1 MLRRL
6 LAKAAPENGAALV
19 LIAVSMM
26 LLIGM
31 AAIAVDLGAL
41 RSDIRA
47 DRLAADA
54 AVTAGVAEINP
65 FSGADGQE
73 ACEVAWDYLLLNIED
88 EGASVTAPNCALL
101 AGNCMAALPVTVP
114 ASAGPYSFE
123 ITYPVPD
130 GNPLMGSQAI
140 NHLFDGVSCQRL
152 GFSIERT
159 RNHWLAPILGSNS
172 NSTNVSAVAR
182 NAAGPGGGEIVPLL
196 VLEPISCDALYT
208 SGQGKVTV
216 SWFMDTP
223 GFIVV
228 DSDGSKTGNP
238 NACIGASN
246 WTIDSKGNQ
255 NGWIR
260 AIPTP
265 SGIPSV
271 ILSYALSG
279 AFGSNPAR
287 GYDPGD
293 LTSPVD
299 PADITD
305 PAELLMPQTWFRLYP
320 TPSFTSQRITRAAID
335 HRYNCKLNYP
345 DYPLDLNDP
354 GLGGIPIR
362 PCLEAAAPHID
373 NLVVAYGAPAGVSPM
388 GAFQRWSINPDGTPR
403 YPCTVDDTTW
413 GPASIAVA
421 GDWWVDCPGGLVISN
436 TKTVV
441 FSAGNVVFDGD
452 IDIRS
457 FGILRVN
464 PAPSS
469 DHVVF
474 VRGTVLSNS
483 DLKKGAQTQIFLNQ
497 TMVFLQYGV
506 IDLVGGSGGLTWTA
520 PLLPTSNFEDLALWS
535 ESPDEHQIGGQAGN
549 QLTGTFFTPFAS
561 PFNLTGQ
568 AGQFQTDAQFIT
580 RRLEVGGQGE
590 VKMHPDPDR
599 STPIPI
605 KEVRL
610 IR

>member
-1 MLRRL
+1 MRHVRDQV
-6 LAKAAPENGAALV
+6 KADDGVAIVLV
-19 LIAVSMM
+19 AVSMM
-26 LLIGM
+26 LIIGM
-31 AAIAVDLGAL
+31 AALAIDLGSL

-54 AVTAGVAEINP
+54 AVTAGVAEVDP
-65 FSGADGQE
+65 FSGSDAEE
-73 ACEVAWDYLLLNIED
+73 ACDVAWDYLLLNLED
-88 EGASVTAPNCALL
+88 EGASVTLPNCADLGG
-101 AGNCMAALPVTVP
+101 ACTPGVAREAT
-114 ASAGPYSFE
+114 ASAGPYSFV
-123 ITYPVPD
+123 ITNPVPD
-130 GNPLMGSQAI
+130 GHPLMGSQAI
-140 NHLFDGVSCQRL
+140 NVQIDGVACQRL
-152 GFSIERT
+152 GVSIQRA
-159 RNHWLAPILGSNS
+159 RDYWFARVLGFGPG
-172 NSTNVSAVAR
+172 STNISAVAR

-216 SWFMDTP
+216 SFFKDTP

-228 DSDGSKTGNP
+228 DSDGSKTDNP
-238 NACIGASN
+238 NGCIGAQN

-279 AFGSNPAR
+279 ALGADPAR
-287 GYDPGD
+287 AYDPD
-293 LTSPVD
+293 DVTSPVD

-305 PAELLMPQTWFRLYP
+305 PDEILMPQTWFRLYP
-320 TPSFTSQRITRAAID
+320 QPSFVRQRITRAPID
-335 HRYNCKLNYP
+335 HRYNCKASYP
-345 DYPLDLNDP
+345 DYPLDLNNP
-354 GLGGIPIR
+354 GLGGIPIS
-362 PCLEAAAPHID
+362 PCLETPATHID
-373 NLVVAYGAPAGVSPM
+373 DLDVAYGALAGVPPM
-388 GAFQRWSINPDGTPR
+388 GAFQRWTTNLDGTPR

-413 GPASIAVA
+413 GPATIAVA
-421 GDWWVDCPGGLVISN
+421 GDWWVDCPGGLIISN

-441 FSAGNVVFDGD
+441 FSAGNVVFDGN
-452 IDIRS
+452 IDLRS
-457 FGILRVN
+457 FGTLQVN

-474 VRGTVLSNS
+474 IRDGGEL
-483 DLKKGAQTQIFLNQ
+483 LKGAQTSISLEQ
-497 TMVFLQYGV
+497 TFVFLQNGR
-506 IDLVGGSGGLTWTA
+506 IDIGAGTGGLTWTA
-520 PLLPTSNFEDLALWS
+520 PLAGNFEDLALWS
-535 ESPDEHQIGGQAGN
+535 EAPLQHQIGGQAGN
-549 QLTGTFFTPFAS
+549 TLTGTFFTPFS
-561 PFNLTGQ
+561 DPFVLTGQ

-580 RRLEVGGQGE
+580 RRLEVKGQGE

-605 KEVRL
+605 REVRL

>member
-1 MLRRL
+1 MTRRL
-6 LAKAAPENGAALV
+6 FHRFRADDGAAIV

-31 AAIAVDLGAL
+31 AALAVDLGAL
-41 RSDIRA
+41 REDIRA

-140 NHLFDGVSCQRL
+140 NPLFDGVSCQRL
-152 GFSIERT
+152 GVSIERT

-246 WTIDSKGNQ
+246 WTIDSKGNL

-279 AFGSNPAR
+279 AAGSNPAR
-287 GYDPGD
+287 AYDVGD
-293 LTSPVD
+293 LTL
-299 PADITD
+299 PAVGITD
-305 PAELLMPQTWFRLYP
+305 PDELLMPQTWFRIYP

-335 HRYNCKLNYP
+335 HRYNCKGSYP
-345 DYPLDLNDP
+345 DYPLDLNDS
-354 GLGGIPIR
+354 GLGGVPIR
-362 PCLEAAAPHID
+362 PCLEAPAPHID
-373 NLVVAYGAPAGVSPM
+373 NLVVEYGAPVGVPPM
-388 GAFQRWSINPDGTPR
+388 GAFQKWTDF
-403 YPCTVDDTTW
+403 YPCSVDILTW
-413 GPASIAVA
+413 GPAPIAEA
-421 GDWWVDCPGGLVISN
+421 GDWWVDCPSGFIVKDSN
-436 TKTVV
+436 IVT

-452 IDIRS
+452 VDIRT
-457 FGILRVN
+457 FATLQVN
-464 PAPSS
+464 PTPVS

-474 VRGTVLSNS
+474 VRNG
-483 DLKKGAQTQIFLNQ
+483 DLKKRAQSSIFLNQ
-497 TMVFLQYGV
+497 TMVFLQNGV
-506 IDLVGGSGGLTWTA
+506 LDMDGGSGGLTWTA

-535 ESPDEHQIGGQAGN
+535 ETPDLHSIGGQSGN
-549 QLTGTFFTPFAS
+549 TLTGTFFTPFAD
-561 PFNLTGQ
+561 PFKLTGQ
-568 AGQFQTDAQFIT
+568 SGQFQTDAQFIT
-580 RRLEVGGQGE
+580 RRLEVTGQGE
-590 VKMHPDPDR
+590 VRMHPDPDR

>member
-1 MLRRL
+1 MRGRL
-6 LAKAAPENGAALV
+6 NKRIADEGAALV

-26 LLIGM
+26 LIIGM
-31 AAIAVDLGAL
+31 AALAIDLGSL
-41 RSDIRA
+41 RGDLRA
-47 DRLAADA
+47 DGLAADA
-54 AVTAGVAEINP
+54 AVTAGVAEVDP
-65 FSGADGQE
+65 FSGSDAQQ
-73 ACEVAWDYLLLNIED
+73 ACEVAWDYLLLNLED
-88 EGASVTAPNCALL
+88 EGASVVSPNCALL
-101 AGNCMAALPVTVP
+101 GGVCSPGVAREATGW
-114 ASAGPYSFE
+114 AGPYSFV
-123 ITYPVPD
+123 ITNPVPD
-130 GNPLMGSQAI
+130 GDPLMGSQAI
-140 NHLFDGVSCQRL
+140 NTQLDGVACQRL
-152 GFSIERT
+152 GVSIQKT
-159 RNHWLAPILGSNS
+159 RDHWFARVLGFGSG
-172 NSTNVSAVAR
+172 STNVSAVAR
-182 NAAGPGGGEIVPLL
+182 HAAGPGGGEIVPLL

-216 SWFMDTP
+216 SWFEETP

-265 SGIPSV
+265 SGIPSA

-279 AFGSNPAR
+279 APGSNPAR
-287 GYDPGD
+287 AYDPGD

-305 PAELLMPQTWFRLYP
+305 PDEPPSTWFRLYP
-320 TPSFTSQRITRAAID
+320 TPSFTSQRITRSAID
-335 HRYNCKLNYP
+335 HRYNCKAAYP

-354 GLGGIPIR
+354 GLGGIPISR
-362 PCLEAAAPHID
+362 CLEAPAPYID
-373 NLVVAYGAPAGVSPM
+373 QLEAAYGGPGSPM
-388 GAFQRWSINPDGTPR
+388 GSFKRWTVFPDGTLR
-403 YPCTVDDTTW
+403 YPCTVDETMW
-413 GPASIAVA
+413 GSATIAVS
-421 GDWWVDCPGGLVISN
+421 GDWWVDCPDGFVVGDSN
-436 TKTVV
+436 TVT

-452 IDIRS
+452 VDIRT
-457 FGILRVN
+457 FATLQVN

-474 VRGTVLSNS
+474 IRNG
-483 DLKKGAQTQIFLNQ
+483 DLIKRAQSSIFLNQ
-497 TMVFLQYGV
+497 TMVFLQNGV

-520 PLLPTSNFEDLALWS
+520 PLLSASNFEDLALWS
-535 ESPDEHQIGGQAGN
+535 ENPDLHAIGGQAGN
-549 QLTGTFFTPFAS
+549 TLTGTFFTPFAS
-561 PFNLTGQ
+561 PFKLTGQ

-580 RRLEVGGQGE
+580 RRLEVTGQGE

>member
-1 MLRRL
+1 MLGRL
-6 LAKAAPENGAALV
+6 LDKVKADNGAALV

-31 AAIAVDLGAL
+31 AALAVDLGTL

-47 DRLAADA
+47 DTLAADA
-54 AVTAGVAEINP
+54 AVTAGVAEVNP
-65 FSGADGQE
+65 FSGSDAEE
-73 ACEVAWDYLLLNIED
+73 ACQVAWDYLLLNLED
-88 EGASVTAPNCALL
+88 EGVSVSPPNCTLL
-101 AGNCMAALPVTVP
+101 AGTCTPGVAREAT
-114 ASAGPYSFE
+114 ASAGPYSFV
-123 ITYPVPD
+123 ITSPVPD
-130 GNPLMGSQAI
+130 GDLSLMGDQAI
-140 NHLFDGVSCQRL
+140 NTQIDGVECQRL
-152 GFSIERT
+152 GVSIQRS
-159 RNHWLAPILGSNS
+159 RDHWFARVLGFGSG
-172 NSTNVSAVAR
+172 STNVSAVAR
-182 NAAGPGGGEIVPLL
+182 HAAGPGGGEIVPLL

-216 SWFMDTP
+216 SWFEVTP

-279 AFGSNPAR
+279 AVGSNLAR
-287 GYDPGD
+287 AYDPGD
-293 LTSPVD
+293 LTSAVD

-305 PAELLMPQTWFRLYP
+305 PVEMEMPQTWFRLYP
-320 TPSFTSQRITRAAID
+320 TPSFTSQRITRSAID
-335 HRYNCKLNYP
+335 HRYNCKAVYP

-354 GLGGIPIR
+354 GLGGIPIS
-362 PCLEAAAPHID
+362 PCLEPQATHID
-373 NLVVAYGAPAGVSPM
+373 DLVVAYGSPVGVSPM
-388 GAFQRWSINPDGTPR
+388 GAFQRWTTNIDGTPR
-403 YPCTVDDTTW
+403 YQCTVDDNTW
-413 GPASIAVA
+413 GPATIAVA
-421 GDWWVDCPGGLVISN
+421 GDWWVDCPGGLIISN
-436 TKTVV
+436 SKTVI
-441 FSAGNVVFDGD
+441 FSAGDVVFDGD
-452 IDIRS
+452 IDLRS
-457 FGILRVN
+457 FGTLQVN
-464 PAPSS
+464 PLPSS

-474 VRGTVLSNS
+474 VRDG
-483 DLKKGAQTQIFLNQ
+483 DLLKGAQSSITLAQ
-497 TMVFLQYGV
+497 TFVFLQNGV
-506 IDLVGGSGGLTWTA
+506 IDIGAGDGGLTWIA
-520 PLLPTSNFEDLALWS
+520 PLAGNFEDLALWS
-535 ESPDEHQIGGQAGN
+535 EASLQHEIGGQAGN
-549 QLTGTFFTPFAS
+549 TLTGTFFTPFAS
-561 PFNLTGQ
+561 PFKLTGQ

-590 VKMHPDPDR
+590 VTMHPDPDR

-605 KEVRL
+605 REVRL

>member
-1 MLRRL
+1 MRRFFN
-6 LAKAAPENGAALV
+6 KARADDGAAIV

-26 LLIGM
+26 LLIGI
-31 AAIAVDLGAL
+31 AALAVDLGAL
-41 RSDIRA
+41 REDIRA

-54 AVTAGVAEINP
+54 AVTAGVAEIDP

-101 AGNCMAALPVTVP
+101 AGNCMAGAPIAVP
-114 ASAGPYSFE
+114 ASAGPYSFV

-140 NHLFDGVSCQRL
+140 NPLFDGVSCQRL
-152 GFSIERT
+152 GVSIQRT
-159 RNHWLAPILGSNS
+159 RDHWLAPVIGSNS
-172 NSTNVSAVAR
+172 GSTTVNAVAR

-287 GYDPGD
+287 AYDVGD
-293 LTSPVD
+293 LTSAVD

-305 PAELLMPQTWFRLYP
+305 PVELLMPQTWFRLYP

-335 HRYNCKLNYP
+335 HRYNCKAAYL
-345 DYPLDLNDP
+345 DYPLDLDNLA
-354 GLGGIPIR
+354 LGGIPIA
-362 PCLEAAAPHID
+362 PCLEAPLPHID
-373 NLVVAYGAPAGVSPM
+373 NLVMTYGAPVGVPPM
-388 GAFQRWSINPDGTPR
+388 GVFQKWTDF
-403 YPCTVDDTTW
+403 YPCTVDNTTFPL
-413 GPASIAVA
+413 GVTISVS
-421 GDWWVDCPGGLVISN
+421 GNWWVDNCPGGLIIGSADNPLTPAIERWIVEFN
-436 TKTVV
+436 
-441 FSAGNVVFDGD
+441 AGNVVTDGG
-452 IDIRS
+452 IDLKAE
-457 FGILRVN
+457 GILRVN
-464 PAPSS
+464 PSPSS

-474 VRGTVLSNS
+474 IRDG
-483 DLKKGAQTQIFLNQ
+483 DLKKRAQSSIFLNQ
-497 TMVFLQYGV
+497 TMVFIQDGT
-506 IDLVGGSGGLTWTA
+506 IDIGAGAGGLTWTA
-520 PLLPTSNFEDLALWS
+520 PLMGPFEDLALWA
-535 ESPDEHQIGGQAGN
+535 ETRDLFQLGGQATN
-549 QLTGTFFTPFAS
+549 ILTGTFFTPFS
-561 PFNLTGQ
+561 DPFSLTGQ
-568 AGQFQTDAQFIT
+568 SGQFQTDAQFIT
-580 RRLEVGGQGE
+580 RRLEVKGQGE
-590 VKMHPDPDR
+590 VRMHPDPDR